1 MADMLDKTIN
11 SIITALIAVVLIAS
25 AFIPIVIS
33 QVDALT
39 KYAAGIKADV
49 SMYTSLI
56 TVVVVMTI
64 IGIII
69 GVIRTYQQGGSGDGK
84 R

>member
-33 QVDALT
+33 QVDSLT
-39 KYAAGIKADV
+39 KLADSMEVDV

-69 GVIRTYQQGGSGDGK
+69 GVIRTYQRGGDGE